1 MAVNGKIFQSFL
13 ISIQHLQE
21 KLQSVKNS
29 SDENQKLVFSKK
41 SAYLGIGKG
50 IYLNQLLFRI
60 FGVFMSETHTFK

>member
-41 SAYLGIGKG
+41 SAYLGIGR
-50 IYLNQLLFRI
+50 YLP
-60 FGVFMSETHTFK
+60 